1 MAAITPEKADYIE
14 NKIVKIAWLNLTTT
28 NYVGVGVRYPAYA
41 DKTVQLTGT
50 LSGGTPIWTME
61 GSNDSTNGVDG
72 TWGALKASDGNTVAL
87 NVIGE
92 IDLIAPN
99 SIWIRPNRVSGGD
112 GSTSLNV
119 YLLARNP

>member
-1 MAAITPEKADYIE
+1 MAAITPQKADYLE
-14 NKIVKIAWLNLTTT
+14 SHIATISWLLLTTT

-50 LSGGTPIWTME
+50 LSGGSPIWTME
-61 GSNDSTNGVDG
+61 GSLDSTNGVDG
-72 TWGALKASDGNTVAL
+72 TWGTLKASDGNTIAL

-99 SIWIRPNRVSGGD
+99 CTWIRPNRVSGGD

-119 YLLARNP
+119 YLVMRKP